1 MNLFRFAIA
10 AMAAFSFSAFANQV
24 EPIMGYSVDYEG
36 ITYQVSSGGCTKKE
50 DFTVAQLESF
60 PVQLQLVRH
69 KMDFCE
75 AFLPYG
81 TTIKFT
87 WAELGLG
94 AGSQATIANPSA
106 VIYVHQ

>member
-1 MNLFRFAIA
+1 M
-10 AMAAFSFSAFANQV
+10 
-24 EPIMGYSVDYEG
+24 
-36 ITYQVSSGGCTKKE
+36 
-50 DFTVAQLESF
+50 
-60 PVQLQLVRH
+60 QLQLVRH

-94 AGSQATIANPSA
+94 AGSQATIANPSS
-106 VIYVHQ
+106 VIYVQ